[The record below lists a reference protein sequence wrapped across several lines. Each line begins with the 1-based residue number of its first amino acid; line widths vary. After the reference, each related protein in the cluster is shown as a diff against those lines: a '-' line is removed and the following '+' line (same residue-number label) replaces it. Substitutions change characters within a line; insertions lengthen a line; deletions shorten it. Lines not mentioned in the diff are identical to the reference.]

1 MFARG
6 GGVLVAVHVGPLAT
20 EDLGTGLPEQPERE
34 LVRHRPRRHVERGF
48 LAEERRRERLEP
60 AHGRVLAVRV
70 VADFGVGDGAP
81 HLRRRRGDGVG
92 TEVDGS
98 RG

>member
-1 MFARG
+1 MPARPSE
-6 GGVLVAVHVGPLAT
+6 A
-20 EDLGTGLPEQPERE
+20 ERE

-48 LAEERRRERLEP
+48 LAEERRRERLE
-60 AHGRVLAVRV
+60 AADGGVLSVLV
-70 VADFGVGDGAP
+70 VAHFGVGDGAP
-81 HLRRRRGDGVG
+81 HLGRGRGDGVG